1 VLNHLR
7 IINNN
12 LFQVDSLSQ
21 NEFERLYI
29 SLRKK
34 EGRYFTENEIV
45 RLPRVGRSHP
55 LFKEWKIRKKSCDHL
70 LHYIKKQ
77 GRICNILEIG
87 CGNGWLTAQLAS
99 VTKGTVTGIDVNRAE
114 LKKAKKVFQKRARIN
129 FLYGDIRSGI
139 LADQKFDLIVF
150 AASIQYFKSLKE
162 IVDAALQHLTLQGE
176 IHFLDSPFYAIKEVF
191 PARQRTRK
199 YFSKL
204 GFPQMSKYY
213 FHHRLCDLKPYNYK
227 ILHNPHSWISK
238 LMFRKNPFYWIVI
251 QNNYGDV

>member
-1 VLNHLR
+1 MIALIR
-7 IINNN
+7 
-12 LFQVDSLSQ
+12 F
-21 NEFERLYI
+21 
-29 SLRKK
+29 
-34 EGRYFTENEIV
+34 
-45 RLPRVGRSHP
+45 
-55 LFKEWKIRKKSCDHL
+55 FKEWKIRKKSCDHL
-70 LHYIKKQ
+70 LYYIKKQ

-114 LKKAKKVFQKRARIN
+114 LKKAKKVFQKRVRIN

-150 AASIQYFKSLKE
+150 AASIQYFKSLKQT
-162 IVDAALQHLTLQGE
+162 VNTTLQHLTLQGE
-176 IHFLDSPFYAIKEVF
+176 IHIVDSPFYAVEEVF
-191 PARQRTRK
+191 PARLRTRK
-199 YFSKL
+199 YFSEL

-213 FHHRLCDLKPYNYK
+213 FQHRLYDLTSYNYK

-238 LMFRKNPFYWIVI
+238 LTFPKNPFYWIVI